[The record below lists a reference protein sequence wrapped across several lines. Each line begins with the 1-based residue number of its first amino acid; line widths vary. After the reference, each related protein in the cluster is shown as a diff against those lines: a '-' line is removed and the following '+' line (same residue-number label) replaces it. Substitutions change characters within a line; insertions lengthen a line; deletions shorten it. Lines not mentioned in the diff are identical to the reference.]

1 MKSKTIHLFL
11 IIFLV
16 MTMLNTVNA
25 QVKDPERMVYATIGG
40 PETMDPHWSYDTAS
54 GEIIFQVYD
63 NLIAY
68 DGESIEKFVPMLALQ
83 VPSEKNGLIKYGGI
97 DYIFPIRYG
106 VRFHNGALMTPEDIE
121 YSFERGMI
129 FDRAGGPCWMLLEP
143 LLGVGSIEEL
153 AVKLAGVENYGDMF
167 KDEELLP
174 EYKEAMIKVYTD
186 YVDRAVEVQGNNVVF
201 HLAQPY
207 APEPGMVKQI
217 PGGFIMT
224 RKMKKIHY
232 MI

>member
-54 GEIIFQVYD
+54 GEIIFQIYD

-68 DGESIEKFVPMLALQ
+68 DGESLSEFVPMLSTE
-83 VPSEKNGLIKYGGI
+83 VPSVANGLISEDGLTYT
-97 DYIFPIRYG
+97 FPIRKE
-106 VRFHNGALMTPEDIE
+106 VKFHNGAILTPEDVE

-129 FDRAGGPCWMLLEP
+129 FDRGEAPAGC
-143 LLGVGSIEEL
+143 
-153 AVKLAGVENYGDMF
+153 Y
-167 KDEELLP
+167 
-174 EYKEAMIKVYTD
+174 
-186 YVDRAVEVQGNNVVF
+186 
-201 HLAQPY
+201 
-207 APEPGMVKQI
+207 
-217 PGGFIMT
+217 
-224 RKMKKIHY
+224 
-232 MI
+232 